1 MVGRRILIA
10 STLAVSSLLVR
21 TSVASAALTATVG
34 TNVNITKTAGN
45 QAEGTIAINPSNSS
59 QLFFASNPG
68 AFSRRS
74 TDGGATWGAAGAGI
88 GASCCDN
95 VAAWDAFGN
104 LFVVN
109 ISSPLG
115 TINLF
120 LSTDGGA
127 NFTLLQ
133 AIDTGSVDQPSVK
146 AAAGSVW
153 VTWNDGTIKARG
165 AAVTGL
171 GAIGAFTAE
180 QAAGAGQF
188 GDIEIGP
195 TGQVVVTY
203 QSSNSPCPCTIFAAT
218 DANGIAAGG
227 FSPRVTVSSTNV
239 NTFDFI
245 PAQSGRSIDAEA
257 NLAWDRSG
265 GAFNGRLYIAY
276 TDEAPDESND
286 TNNFVRFSTDN
297 GATWSAAVRVNDDA
311 TTRSQFLPNVSID
324 QTTGNLAVTWHD
336 ARNDAA
342 NGSAQ
347 FWGAVSDTGGS
358 SFGANF
364 QISAGTSND
373 NAAGSGVDYG
383 DYTTSTFNAGLL
395 YPVWSDNSNSTGDNP
410 NGANSALDMYT
421 AKITVATVV
430 VNSPPVLTVPGA
442 QTVDFNDPLTFGVSA
457 TDANAGDTL
466 AFSASG
472 LPAGLTLTDNLNRT
486 ATVTGTVSATP
497 AVYTATIS
505 VNDGNNPA
513 VTATVQITVTKEQTA
528 IAQSGAFTQDYNDP
542 YTASATLTDPDGG
555 APIAAKSIT
564 FTLGVGDTCTATT
577 SVAGVASCSITPTQ
591 AAGTLALVAAFT
603 GDANYLSSSNSRSFV
618 ITKEETTAQYT
629 GPLVIANG
637 LPVILK
643 GKLLEDGV
651 TAILG
656 RTLTLSVGSQTC
668 TGTTNGT
675 GDASC
680 SIPTV
685 SVPFGPVTVKA
696 DFAGDG
702 FYLPSSESK
711 TAIVFA
717 FPERGDFV
725 LGDATAAAAGPTTT
739 VTFWGAQWASLNTLS
754 VGVVEPSFKGFAAT
768 PSSTPPACGGTWLT
782 RPGNSSMPTAT
793 VPSYM
798 GVAVAAEVTKS
809 GSTISGNIV
818 HIVVVK
824 TNPGYAPDPGNPG
837 TGTIVATYC

>member
-1 MVGRRILIA
+1 MVGRRIFLVSA
-10 STLAVSSLLVR
+10 LAITSLVLR

-34 TNVNITKTAGN
+34 ANVNITKTAGN
-45 QAEGTIAINPSNSS
+45 QTEGTIAVNPANAS

-68 AFSRRS
+68 SFARRS
-74 TDGGATWGAAGAGI
+74 TDAGATWVAAGTGI

-104 LFVVN
+104 LFLVN
-109 ISSPLG
+109 INGAL
-115 TINLF
+115 NAVVLY

-133 AIDTGSVDQPSVK
+133 TIDTGRIDQPSVK
-146 AAAGSVW
+146 AGAGSVW
-153 VTWNDGTIKARG
+153 VTWNDGEIKARG

-171 GAIGAFTAE
+171 GTVGAFTGE

-203 QSSNSPCPCTIFAAT
+203 QSSTACPCTIFAAT
-218 DANGIAAGG
+218 DTNGLTAGG
-227 FSPRVTVSSTNV
+227 FSPQVTVSTTNV

-245 PAQSGRSIDAEA
+245 PAQDARSIDAEA

-265 GAFNGRLYIAY
+265 GSFNGRLYIAY

-286 TNNFVRFSTDN
+286 TDNFVRFSTDN
-297 GATWSAAVRVNDDA
+297 GATWSAPVRVNDDA
-311 TTRSQFLPNVSID
+311 TTRSQFLPNISLD
-324 QTTGNLAVTWHD
+324 QTTGNVAVTWHD

-342 NGSAQ
+342 NNNTQ
-347 FWGAVSDTGGS
+347 FWGAVSDTGGA

-373 NAAGSGVDYG
+373 DTAASGIDYG

-395 YPVWSDNSNSTGDNP
+395 YPTWSDNSNSTADNP
-410 NGANSALDMYT
+410 AGGNSTFDMYT
-421 AKITVATVV
+421 AKITVASVV
-430 VNSPPVLTVPGA
+430 VNTPPVLTVPGA
-442 QTVDFNDPLTFGVSA
+442 QSVDFNDPLTFGVSA

-466 AFSASG
+466 SFSATG
-472 LPAGLTLTDNLNRT
+472 LPAGLTLTDNGNRT
-486 ATVTGTVSATP
+486 ATVSGTISASP
-497 AVYTATIS
+497 AVFTATIS
-505 VNDGNNPA
+505 VNDGHNPA
-513 VTATVQITVTKEQTA
+513 VTATVQITVTKEETA
-528 IAQSGAFTQDYNDP
+528 IAQTGTFTQDYNDP
-542 YTASATLTDPDGG
+542 YVASATLTDPDGG
-555 APIAAKSIT
+555 APIAGKSIV
-564 FTLGVGDTCTATT
+564 FTLGVGDTCTASTD
-577 SVAGVASCSITPTQ
+577 ALGVASCSITPTQ
-591 AAGTLALVAAFT
+591 AAATVALIASFG
-603 GDANYLSSSNSRSFV
+603 GDTNYASTSNSKPFV
-618 ITKEETTAQYT
+618 ITKEETTTKYT

-637 LPVILK
+637 LPVTLT

-651 TAILG
+651 TPISG
-656 RTLTLSVGSQTC
+656 RTLTLSVGSQPC
-668 TGTTNGT
+668 TGTTNAT

-680 SIPTV
+680 SIPAV
-685 SVPFGPVTVKA
+685 SVPLGSVTVKA
-696 DFAGDG
+696 DFAGDA

-717 FPERGDFV
+717 FPASGDFV

-739 VTFWGAQWASLNTLS
+739 VTFWGAEWSSLNTLS

-768 PSSTPPACGGTWLT
+768 PSSGPPACGGTWLT
-782 RPGNSSMPTAT
+782 APGNSSSPVAT
-793 VPSYM
+793 VPTYM
-798 GVAVAAEVTKS
+798 GVAVASVVAKS
-809 GSTISGNIV
+809 GSRVSGNIV
-818 HIVVVK
+818 QIVVVK
-824 TNPGYAPDPGNPG
+824 TDPGYAPNPGHPG